1 MRSKSIIFENF
12 FVLMGYFLDI
22 PLSVRV
28 KTLIFRDTP
37 KKYPTRKV
45 FFSKIK
51 VLYSRIKAKGGVKIG
66 RCESKGTSTRNTGTR
81 DATTR

>member
-12 FVLMGYFLDI
+12 FVLVGYFLGI
-22 PLSVRV
+22 PLLVRV
-28 KTLIFRDTP
+28 KTLVLRDTS

-51 VLYSRIKAKGGVKIG
+51 VL
-66 RCESKGTSTRNTGTR
+66 
-81 DATTR
+81 